1 MNKVNPNYALMPGSY
16 LFAEVGRRVSAFQAA
31 HPEKKILNLGI
42 GDVTRPLPRVCIEAL
57 HKATDEMADPA
68 TFQGYP
74 PAQGYDFLINAIKE
88 YEYDARG
95 AKVEADEIFIS
106 DGAKSDTANIQELFS
121 GDAVVAVPDPVYP
134 VYVDSN
140 AMSGRAGIYEN
151 ERWSKLVY
159 LPCVAENGFMPE
171 PPKEK
176 VDLIYLCFP
185 NNPTGAM
192 LTRDQLKVWV
202 DYARENGCLLLYDAA
217 YRQYITREDAPRSIY
232 EIEGA
237 REVAVEF
244 CSFSKTAGFTGVRC
258 SWTVVPKSLKVQDA
272 AGNPVSLNDMWSR
285 RQSTKYNGTAY
296 IIQRA
301 AAAIYTPEG
310 QAQVRENVG
319 YYMEN
324 AKIIR
329 ETLVELGVE
338 ASGGVDAPYIWLKCP
353 KGMDSWSFFDY
364 LLSGAGVVGTPGAGF
379 GPSGEGYFRLTA
391 FGSRE
396 VTLEATQRIRELLGK

>member
-1 MNKVNPNYALMPGSY
+1 
-16 LFAEVGRRVSAFQAA
+16 
-31 HPEKKILNLGI
+31 
-42 GDVTRPLPRVCIEAL
+42 
-57 HKATDEMADPA
+57 MADPA